1 MSDENKIPKKK
12 EAKRDQL
19 EKEDII
25 MDLNP
30 QNFDKKD
37 HIFMDFFTMYGK
49 NFIDQKKQKK
59 GVVKCKSQG
68 EMLKDT
74 QFSKGVN

>member
-30 QNFDKKD
+30 
-37 HIFMDFFTMYGK
+37 
-49 NFIDQKKQKK
+49 
-59 GVVKCKSQG
+59 
-68 EMLKDT
+68 
-74 QFSKGVN
+74 